1 MKHVIYAA
9 ALLALT
15 ATAALADQFDG
26 IYGNTVTITRPD
38 GSKSTVYV
46 NADKTWEQ
54 RTADGKV
61 YKGTWVWKD
70 DTHACFTQVE
80 PASTKPDDATSC
92 DEITGNHKAGDTW
105 TESDDKGHTTTIA
118 ITAGRS

>member
-1 MKHVIYAA
+1 MKPVVCAV
-9 ALLALT
+9 ALLALS

-46 NADKTWEQ
+46 NRDKTWEQ

-61 YKGTWVWKD
+61 FKGTFVWKD
-70 DTHACFTQVE
+70 DTHVCFTQTDPKPE
-80 PASTKPDDATSC
+80 KPDQAESC

-105 TESDDKGHTTTIA
+105 TETDQKGGVTTIA